1 MFRIEGFGATV
12 GPLYITE
19 IAPLQIRG
27 SLGACFQMFVAI
39 AVLIAQILGLDIYL
53 GREDIWN
60 YLFGLSN
67 FSFDFYE
74 SFSQ

>member
-12 GPLYITE
+12 GPVYINE
-19 IAPLQIRG
+19 IAPLHVRG
-27 SLGACFQMFVAI
+27 SLGGCFQIFVAI

-53 GREDIWN
+53 GREDVWN

-67 FSFDFYE
+67 FLI
-74 SFSQ
+74 